1 MIEKEY
7 YRLDDLQHRF
17 NMTLSDIKY
26 LLEERKIPLCFHV
39 RRQSFVVGLF
49 RKFDFI
55 GFCSVQYEGL
65 VRVADQYIN
74 SVCENLKIKPE
85 RYFLLQRQKAKF
97 LNSEYEWEQKW
108 PNSYIQGWQPKW
120 LSEIDSNIL
129 QAKLHP
135 EYRTTPQWAA
145 GMLVAI
151 GANAIAK
158 YKGFNQINEEELV
171 KEAFEVEEKALY
183 PDWLFF
189 KLEDI
194 CIQHE
199 HLESLGIMKSKGVI
213 IEQSRTAP
221 ESINAPIPATQ
232 FKNQFEEL
240 IARILSEKR
249 HIKPKEVHKLLCME
263 SRQEEDCRHFDTEN
277 ILYPE
282 TGGVISW
289 RDKYRANAE
298 RSYVMNSVNNI
309 ISAVKKKLAQTGQL
323 RN

>member
-74 SVCENLKIKPE
+74 SVCENSKIKPE
-85 RYFLLQRQKAKF
+85 RYSLLQRQKAKF
-97 LNSEYEWEQKW
+97 INSEYEWEQKW
-108 PNSYIQGWQPKW
+108 PNSYIQGWQPKL
-120 LSEIDSNIL
+120 LSDIDSNIL
-129 QAKLHP
+129 AAKLYP
-135 EYRTTPQWAA
+135 EFRTTPQWAA

-158 YKGFNQINEEELV
+158 YKGFKQINEEELV

-199 HLESLGIMKSKGVI
+199 HLESLGLVKSRGTI
-213 IEQSRTAP
+213 IEQVSTAP
-221 ESINAPIPATQ
+221 ETIIPLNPAIQ
-232 FKNQFEEL
+232 LKNQFEEL
-240 IARILSEKR
+240 LSRILKANQHLSSKL
-249 HIKPKEVHKLLCME
+249 VHKILCNE
-263 SRQEEDCRHFDTEN
+263 CELEEDSRQYDIEN
-277 ILYPE
+277 ILLDVV
-282 TGGVISW
+282 GDVIVWHDIYS
-289 RDKYRANAE
+289 
-298 RSYVMNSVNNI
+298 
-309 ISAVKKKLAQTGQL
+309 KKKQKKCSFRRLENQL
-323 RN
+323 SVVRKLL